1 MAKKSEP
8 LSLESLL
15 EAQQRMLTASNLTE
29 DQRKRAEEQ
38 IAKLEELRKAATE
51 TQDKQTE
58 VVDQIKVMTR
68 AKGDSKNVTLGDVR
82 TEIKEMR
89 KDLKTF
95 AGTDPNPKRKPLSR
109 RDDVI
114 DVDAKEVPGVS
125 LNQQRQER
133 IERLSNIGATLG
145 EKAEL
150 YQKGAGKEVTM
161 AKNTEAFERFVAET
175 KRKDELLKD
184 ATDDQI
190 KLFGRLED
198 TLIKLRDA
206 DAKNSV
212 ELRKELAKIAGELET
227 TGDTAA
233 KSKIGGVLEN
243 TRDRA
248 RSGARGDAGTLGDAW
263 SALAG
268 RKTVLKE
275 GYEFDPR
282 MGENAV
288 RRTKDNEL
296 GKAGRLAQKG
306 EVFSMGRVAGA
317 AKIAGNFF
325 RGKIEDYNAKN
336 ASNLGSDFLDRTFGG
351 NRLEEDR
358 ARLGARAEALSQ
370 SRSNQTTAAP
380 TPVFAGRG
388 QPTAMPTAMP
398 KSGAMN
404 ITASVVNLR
413 GPLKLPGSGGPSWS
427 AGNAGAGANKDWP
440 PKPTVM
446 PTTPAPMAAAAKSEE
461 ESSGFGLPDLNIMGR
476 GRGLLGRAGSGI
488 MSAGR
493 GILSGGSKL
502 LGKIPGGAIKGG
514 IAALGGAALSYGGDK
529 LKEAGYEK
537 TGAAADIAGQAASWG
552 GTGAMLGSVI
562 PGVGTA
568 IGAGVGAVAGG
579 AYGLYKNWGSLFGG
593 KKSEGNGAAVTPAS
607 SPVGKAM
614 DMPIASAL
622 PPTSPVPVVNTASG
636 AAGFPLATEQK
647 KLSTASPTTP
657 VAVNPVAK
665 VTPVDKPAAKETDY
679 TKDPRYQKLYEEQDT
694 ARKERYVKLYGE
706 DIGSKMAAAP
716 MSPTEQRNLDAATK
730 ERYMPVP
737 NTQAIKKV
745 DELSKSNAAVKDT
758 SNKPIVIQ
766 QPAAAPAPAPAPA
779 PQTFMPRGQVR
790 SSESAMERY
799 ANRNSHFY

>member
-15 EAQQRMLTASNLTE
+15 EAQQRMLSASNLSE
-29 DQRKRAEEQ
+29 EQRKRAEDQ
-38 IAKLEELRKAATE
+38 IAKLEELRKTATE

-58 VVDQIKVMTR
+58 VVDQVKVMTKP
-68 AKGDSKNVTLGDVR
+68 KGDSKNVTLGDVR

-95 AGTDPNPKRKPLSR
+95 AGTDPSPNRKPLARDSR
-109 RDDVI
+109 DII
-114 DVDAKEVPGVS
+114 DIDAKEVPEQS
-125 LNQQRQER
+125 LNARREER
-133 IERLSNIGATLG
+133 VRRLSDIGTTLG

-161 AKNTEAFERFVAET
+161 ARNTEAFERFVAET
-175 KRKDELLKD
+175 QKKDELLKD

-190 KLFGRLED
+190 KLFERLED
-198 TLIKLRDA
+198 TLIKLRDS
-206 DAKNSV
+206 DAKDSA

-243 TRDRA
+243 TRNRA

-263 SALAG
+263 SALTG

-296 GKAGRLAQKG
+296 GKAGRLTQKG

-358 ARLGARAEALSQ
+358 ARLNARAEALTQGRGSQ
-370 SRSNQTTAAP
+370 STTSP
-380 TPVFAGRG
+380 MPVFAGRG
-388 QPTAMPTAMP
+388 QPMAIPAARAP
-398 KSGAMN
+398 AGAMN
-404 ITASVVNLR
+404 ITATVVNLR
-413 GPLKLPGSGGPSWS
+413 GPIKIPSSGPSYA
-427 AGNAGAGANKDWP
+427 AGNAGSLASKDWP
-440 PKPTVM
+440 PKATVTA
-446 PTTPAPMAAAAKSEE
+446 TTPAPLAAAAKSEE
-461 ESSGFGLPDLNIMGR
+461 GGGMSLPSVDIMG
-476 GRGLLGRAGSGI
+476 
-488 MSAGR
+488 AGR
-493 GILSGGSKL
+493 GILDAGKGL
-502 LGKIPGGAIKGG
+502 LGKIPKGMVKGG
-514 IAALGGAALSYGGDK
+514 IAGIAGLGLSYGGDK

-537 TGAAADIAGQAASWG
+537 TGAAADIAGQAATWG

-593 KKSEGNGAAVTPAS
+593 KKSENNSAAAMPAS
-607 SPVGKAM
+607 PMVSAPATVTAPAVMPAANNAQQITAM
-614 DMPIASAL
+614 PNQA
-622 PPTSPVPVVNTASG
+622 NTARVQESVT
-636 AAGFPLATEQK
+636 AEKDAKQQYLQK
-647 KLSTASPTTP
+647 VGTLSNSNAM
-657 VAVNPVAK
+657 
-665 VTPVDKPAAKETDY
+665 AKE
-679 TKDPRYQKLYEEQDT
+679 
-694 ARKERYVKLYGE
+694 
-706 DIGSKMAAAP
+706 
-716 MSPTEQRNLDAATK
+716 
-730 ERYMPVP
+730 
-737 NTQAIKKV
+737 
-745 DELSKSNAAVKDT
+745 T
-758 SNKPIVIQ
+758 SNKPVIIQ
-766 QPAAAPAPAPAPA
+766 QPAPAQAPAPAPA

-799 ANRNSHFY
+799 SNRNSHFY